1 MRFLLVVPKFV
12 VNPAM
17 SYDFP
22 LGLAYISAVLKR
34 AGHEVH
40 CLNLNNFFDKPE
52 DLIARTIE
60 DVDPDIFGT
69 GTLSP
74 FFDQV
79 EEILR
84 AAKAA
89 KPGMLTIVGGG
100 VVSADPE
107 TSLPMLG
114 ADIGVIG
121 EGDETVLE
129 LASSLETGGDL
140 SGIPGII
147 FLNSHGTPVRTP
159 PRKAIGD
166 LDALPWPDYEGFG
179 ADDMV
184 DICNPTDNYF
194 YQTGENPR
202 SLPMI
207 ASRSCPYACTF
218 CYHPTGRV
226 YRMRSLDSFFA
237 ELDFMIER
245 FGINMIALLDEIF
258 AVKKRRLMDFC
269 ARIKP
274 YGIKWMVQLHVSTV
288 DEEVL
293 DAMHDAGCTYISY
306 GLESAND
313 AVLKSMQK
321 KATRAQIE
329 AALELTRK
337 KKIGIQGNFIFGD
350 AAETLET
357 ANDTVDWWAN
367 HRQYHISLSEIQ
379 VYPGSPL
386 YARARSEGL
395 IPDRREILR
404 NPHINPT
411 ALDDRTYKRLLAR
424 LMVFKKTLTNPAKII
439 TFEERDDPTSRRGG
453 LYLIEWICPGCGARN
468 THRNVAMDRI
478 DLYQNTF
485 LTCFECRGRADIENR
500 DREPWFHEEAEGLY
514 EQAHRLRSSGR
525 VGEAVNKYMEVL
537 GVFNFTPAGN
547 CPDAVIRAA
556 HDLGAI
562 SLASGRHL
570 AYALL
575 YLALALNYKIYN
587 PHYHLSFAVALL
599 AEGSVD
605 AARLHC
611 GQARKLVELNG
622 GAPGEIERLEELI
635 ATAAT
640 SSGGDGAPR
649 YFAG

>member
-1 MRFLLVVPKFV
+1 MKFLLVVPKFV

-52 DLIARTIE
+52 DLIAAKISA
-60 DVDPDIFGT
+60 VDPDVFGT

-74 FFDQV
+74 FFEQV

-84 AAKAA
+84 AAKKA
-89 KPGMLTIVGGG
+89 KPGILTIVGGG

-121 EGDETVLE
+121 EGDETVIE
-129 LASSLETGGDL
+129 LADALENDGDL
-140 SGIPGII
+140 GGIPGLI
-147 FLNSHGTPVRTP
+147 FFNSDGDPVRTA
-159 PRKAIGD
+159 PRKAITD
-166 LDALPWPDYEGFG
+166 LDALPWPDYEGFN

-194 YQTGENPR
+194 FQTGENPR

-226 YRMRSLDSFFA
+226 YRMRSLDDFFA

-245 FGINMIALLDEIF
+245 FGINMIAILDEIF
-258 AVKKRRLMDFC
+258 AVKKQRLLDFS

-274 YGIKWMVQLHVSTV
+274 YGIKWLVQLHVSTV

-293 DAMHDAGCTYISY
+293 EAMHDAGCTYISY

-313 AVLKSMQK
+313 VVLKSMQK

-329 AALELTRK
+329 RALELTRK
-337 KKIGIQGNFIFGD
+337 KKIGVQGNFIFGD

-357 ANDTVDWWAN
+357 ANDTMDWWAR

-386 YARARSEGL
+386 YAKARSEGL

-411 ALDDRTYKRLLAR
+411 ALDDPTYQRLLAR
-424 LMVFKKTLTNPAKII
+424 LMVFKKTLTNPAEII
-439 TFEERDDPTSRRGG
+439 AFEERDDPASRRGG
-453 LYLIEWICPGCGARN
+453 LHKIEWICPDCGAQN
-468 THRNVAMDRI
+468 THRNVALDRI
-478 DLYQNTF
+478 DQYQNTF
-485 LTCFECRGRADIENR
+485 LTCFECRSRADIENR
-500 DREPWFHEEAEGLY
+500 DRKPWFHEKAEGLY
-514 EQAHRLRSSGR
+514 EQAQRLRLAGHT
-525 VGEAVNKYMEVL
+525 GEAINKYMEVL
-537 GVFNFTPAGN
+537 AVFDFPPNGN

-556 HDLGAI
+556 FDLGTI

-570 AYALL
+570 PQALL
-575 YLALALNYKIYN
+575 YLALALTYKIHD
-587 PHYHLSFAVALL
+587 PHYHLSFALALL

-611 GQARKLVELNG
+611 EQARKLVELKG
-622 GAPGEIERLEELI
+622 DGDQEITPLEKLMAEE
-635 ATAAT
+635 TAA
-640 SSGGDGAPR
+640 SKGNAAPR

>member
-1 MRFLLVVPKFV
+1 MKFLLVVPKFV

-52 DLIARTIE
+52 DLIARTIGE
-60 DVDPDIFGT
+60 VDPDIFGT

-74 FFDQV
+74 FFEQV

-84 AAKAA
+84 AAKNA
-89 KPGMLTIVGGG
+89 KPGILTIVGGG

-129 LASSLETGGDL
+129 LADALENDGDL

-147 FLNSHGTPVRTP
+147 YFNSDGTPVRTP
-159 PRKAIGD
+159 PRKAIRD
-166 LDALPWPDYEGFG
+166 LDALPWPDYEGFS
-179 ADDMV
+179 ADDLV

-194 YQTGENPR
+194 FQTGENPR

-226 YRMRSLDSFFA
+226 YRMRSLDGFFA
-237 ELDFMIER
+237 ELDSMIER
-245 FGINMIALLDEIF
+245 FAINMIAILDEIF
-258 AVKKRRLMDFC
+258 AVKKQRLLDFC

-288 DEEVL
+288 DEDVL

-313 AVLKSMQK
+313 AVLESMQK

-357 ANDTVDWWAN
+357 ANDTLDWWAR

-386 YARARSEGL
+386 YAKARSEGL

-411 ALDDRTYKRLLAR
+411 ALNDRTYKRLLAR
-424 LMVFKKTLTNPAKII
+424 LMVFKKTLTDPAKII
-439 TFEERDDPTSRRGG
+439 SFAEQDDPNSRRGG
-453 LYLIEWICPGCGARN
+453 LHKIEWICPGCGARN
-468 THRNVAMDRI
+468 RHDNVALDRI

-485 LTCFECRGRADIENR
+485 LTCHECRRRADIENQG
-500 DREPWFHEEAEGLY
+500 REPWFHEEAERLY
-514 EQAHRLRSSGR
+514 EQACRLRSSGHIN
-525 VGEAVNKYMEVL
+525 EAVNKYMDVL
-537 GVFNFTPAGN
+537 GVFDFSPVGN
-547 CPDAVIRAA
+547 CPEAVIRAA
-556 HDLGAI
+556 YDLGAI

-570 AYALL
+570 PQALL
-575 YLALALNYKIYN
+575 YLALALNYKIYD
-587 PHYHLSFAVALL
+587 PHYHLSFAIALL
-599 AEGSVD
+599 TEGSID

-611 GQARKLVELNG
+611 GQARKLAELNG
-622 GAPGEIERLEELI
+622 GAEEEIKRLETMI
-635 ATAAT
+635 ASEAA
-640 SSGGDGAPR
+640 SSGNDAPR
-649 YFAG
+649 YFVG